1 MKTKALV
8 DKLSKRLAEVTF
20 ETLDTSLSE
29 MKAEALI
36 DTLADKLTEV
46 EMETLLNS
54 GRRYAEALIKKFT

>member
-29 MKAEALI
+29 IKAEALI

-46 EMETLLNS
+46 EMEKLLNS
-54 GRRYAEALIKKFT
+54 GPKIRRGAY

>member
-54 GRRYAEALIKKFT
+54 GPKIRRGAY

>member
-20 ETLDTSLSE
+20 ETLDTSLFE
-29 MKAEALI
+29 IKAEALI

-46 EMETLLNS
+46 EMENC
-54 GRRYAEALIKKFT
+54 

>member
-29 MKAEALI
+29 IKVEALI

-54 GRRYAEALIKKFT
+54 GPKIRRGAY

>member
-8 DKLSKRLAEVTF
+8 DKLSKRLAKVTF

-29 MKAEALI
+29 IKVEALI
-36 DTLADKLTEV
+36 DILADKLTEV

-54 GRRYAEALIKKFT
+54 GPKIRRGAY

>member
-1 MKTKALV
+1 MTNLV
-8 DKLSKRLAEVTF
+8 KGLQVTF

-29 MKAEALI
+29 IKAEALI

-54 GRRYAEALIKKFT
+54 GPKIRRGAY

>member
-8 DKLSKRLAEVTF
+8 DKLSARLAEVTF

-29 MKAEALI
+29 IKAEALI

-54 GRRYAEALIKKFT
+54 GPKIRRGAY

>member
-1 MKTKALV
+1 MKTKVLV

-29 MKAEALI
+29 IKAEALI

-54 GRRYAEALIKKFT
+54 GPKIRRGAY

>member
-36 DTLADKLTEV
+36 DTLADKLSEV

-54 GRRYAEALIKKFT
+54 GRRYAEALIKKFA

>member
-29 MKAEALI
+29 IKAEALI

-54 GRRYAEALIKKFT
+54 GPKIRRGAY

>member
-1 MKTKALV
+1 MKTKALL

-54 GRRYAEALIKKFT
+54 GPKIRRGAY

>member
-1 MKTKALV
+1 MKTNVLV
-8 DKLSKRLAEVTF
+8 DKLSERLAEVMF

-29 MKAEALI
+29 IKAEALI

-54 GRRYAEALIKKFT
+54 GPKIRRGAY

>member
-1 MKTKALV
+1 MKTKALL

-20 ETLDTSLSE
+20 ETLATSLSE

-54 GRRYAEALIKKFT
+54 GPKIRRGAY

>member
-8 DKLSKRLAEVTF
+8 DKLSERLAEVTF

-29 MKAEALI
+29 IQAEALI

-46 EMETLLNS
+46 EM
-54 GRRYAEALIKKFT
+54 

>member
-1 MKTKALV
+1 MKTKAPV
-8 DKLSKRLAEVTF
+8 DKLSKRLAEITF

-29 MKAEALI
+29 IKAEALI

-54 GRRYAEALIKKFT
+54 GPKIRRGAY